1 MATIEKPKTLTSA
14 QGFYFGGL
22 SGMLATCVVQPIDLI
37 KTRMQLQG
45 GSPVTIVSNIVKQDG
60 FLRLYKGLDAGLL
73 RQMSYTTTRLGVF
86 NALQDYLT
94 TTDSNGKKVQPNF
107 GMKVLSGMI
116 AGGIGAVVG
125 NPAEVCLIRMTSGKF
140 NYSHVGQAL
149 VRIVQDEGIKS
160 LWRGTSP
167 TVTRAVILNAAQLSF
182 YSQAK
187 EILIKYNIM
196 QDGIGC
202 HCVSSLISGFAST
215 AVSIP
220 VDLAKTRLQSM
231 KTVLDPVTGQMVPE
245 YKGPLD
251 VITKAIKNEGP
262 LSLWRGFTP
271 YFLRLGPHTL
281 LTFVFL
287 EQFRLMYGN

>member
-1 MATIEKPKTLTSA
+1 
-14 QGFYFGGL
+14 
-22 SGMLATCVVQPIDLI
+22 
-37 KTRMQLQG
+37 
-45 GSPVTIVSNIVKQDG
+45 
-60 FLRLYKGLDAGLL
+60 
-73 RQMSYTTTRLGVF
+73 
-86 NALQDYLT
+86 
-94 TTDSNGKKVQPNF
+94 
-107 GMKVLSGMI
+107 
-116 AGGIGAVVG
+116 
-125 NPAEVCLIRMTSGKF
+125 MTSGKF

-149 VRIVQDEGIKS
+149 VRIAKDEGIKS

-187 EILIKYNIM
+187 EVLIKYNIM

-251 VITKAIKNEGP
+251 VITKAIKNEGI

-287 EQFRLMYGN
+287 EQFRFMYGH